1 MPGGPYRVGRPEH
14 NPGDPLPGSP
24 RMAIGRTSFLARTA
38 RLIIASGRS
47 SAGRWSPLHTEKT
60 GQPRIPDEADRAAG
74 SNLGV
79 VSYLLERP
87 RPPVA
92 SDSGRKS
99 ARKVH
104 RMFGPPPPAAS
115 RRLPPRTP
123 SHRHPPRRR
132 PPAGG
137 PQRSA
142 ITYATQPAQTS
153 PRLVGR
159 KIPLPSPCSSVPSQ
173 YTVLRQKP
181 ASARSSRISAIDQ
194 RRQS

>member
-115 RRLPPRTP
+115 RRGRRPIATHPVAGRPLADLSAPRSRTPPNRRRLRLGWSGGRSRCPRRARPFPPSTPYCGKNPPRQGV
-123 SHRHPPRRR
+123 RV
-132 PPAGG
+132 
-137 PQRSA
+137 
-142 ITYATQPAQTS
+142 S
-153 PRLVGR
+153 PRSTR
-159 KIPLPSPCSSVPSQ
+159 D
-173 YTVLRQKP
+173 
-181 ASARSSRISAIDQ
+181 AS
-194 RRQS
+194 RR